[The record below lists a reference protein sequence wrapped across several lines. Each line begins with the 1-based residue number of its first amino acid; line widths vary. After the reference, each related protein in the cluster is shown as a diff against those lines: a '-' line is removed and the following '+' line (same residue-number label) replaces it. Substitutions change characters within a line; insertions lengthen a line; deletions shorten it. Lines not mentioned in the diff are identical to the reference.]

1 MLIFTGILSPLKNKF
16 PLEIKVTLK
25 KKRAMQMDHA
35 TSYASFNTICYL
47 LIQGNICP
55 RFNFAPFALH
65 VYGRIWNWANCIG
78 LNYLFI

>member
-1 MLIFTGILSPLKNKF
+1 
-16 PLEIKVTLK
+16 
-25 KKRAMQMDHA
+25 MQMDHA

-65 VYGRIWNWANCIG
+65 VYGRI
-78 LNYLFI
+78 

>member
-47 LIQGNICP
+47 LIQGNIHP
-55 RFNFAPFALH
+55 VSISPLSLSMSMGEFETGQIAL
-65 VYGRIWNWANCIG
+65 A
-78 LNYLFI
+78 